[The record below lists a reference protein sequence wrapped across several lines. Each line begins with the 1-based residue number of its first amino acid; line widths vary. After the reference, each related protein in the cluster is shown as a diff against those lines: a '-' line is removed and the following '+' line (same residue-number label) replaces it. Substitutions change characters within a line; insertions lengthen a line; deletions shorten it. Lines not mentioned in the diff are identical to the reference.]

1 MGQARLEAAR
11 PADGLGV
18 AQGMWALVRANIV
31 IPERPDRLPRA
42 MVAALPYGSGL
53 LASVAGA
60 TASYPRRTAV
70 IGEAGGLSY
79 RELWRGAAALA
90 SGLADMEFTAHCR
103 VGILCRN
110 SPMFVQ
116 ALLAV
121 AMLGADVVFLNTA
134 HGAEQLNATV
144 AAEGLDVVLCD
155 DAFSAVLD
163 APRVVPGNAV
173 RELIAAQPHPRVRI
187 PARRSRLIILTSG
200 TTGRPK
206 GAVRPSGGSAVLGV
220 GALLERI
227 PLRAADTVVLP
238 APFFHAWGLSTLM
251 IALGLSSTV
260 VTAPEFDAS
269 HTLELISTHRAR
281 VLIVV
286 PTMLQRICTLPAEQL
301 AAVDTDALEVIVSS
315 GSALPGSLATEVLN
329 RFGPVL
335 YNVYGSTEVATASIA
350 TPIDLRD
357 EPSSAGRP
365 AAGVLVKILDAA
377 GRAVEDRARGRI
389 FVGGAARFE
398 GYTGGGG
405 KEVIAGL
412 VSSGDVGHFDAQGR
426 LFVDGRED
434 DMIVSGGENVYPAE
448 VEQVLGEHPRID
460 EAVVVGVPDERFG
473 QALKAVVVC
482 RPGQVVR
489 ADELKEYVARRL
501 ARYKVPR
508 SFEFVESLPRTA
520 TGKVLRR
527 ELV

>member
-1 MGQARLEAAR
+1 ML
-11 PADGLGV
+11 
-18 AQGMWALVRANIV
+18 
-31 IPERPDRLPRA
+31 
-42 MVAALPYGSGL
+42 AALPYGNGL
-53 LASVAGA
+53 LASVASA
-60 TASYPRRTAV
+60 KARYPRRMAI
-70 IGEAGGLSY
+70 IGEADGLSY
-79 RELWRGAAALA
+79 RELWRGSAALA
-90 SGLADMEFTAHCR
+90 SGLADMDVTAESR

-110 SPMFVQ
+110 SPMFVE

-134 HGAEQLNATV
+134 HGAEQLNTTV

-163 APRVVPGNAV
+163 APRAVPGSEL
-173 RELIAAQPHPRVRI
+173 REMIAAQPHPRVRI

-206 GAVRPSGGSAVLGV
+206 GAVRPSGGSAVLAV

-269 HTLELISTHRAR
+269 LTLELVSTHQAR

-286 PTMLQRICTLPAEQL
+286 PTMLQRICALPPEQL
-301 AAVDTDALEVIVSS
+301 AAADTDALEVIVSS
-315 GSALPGSLATEVLN
+315 GSALPGLLAIEVLN

-335 YNVYGSTEVATASIA
+335 YNVYGSTEVATATIA

-357 EPSSAGRP
+357 VPSSAGRP
-365 AAGVLVKILDAA
+365 VAGVRVKILDGD
-377 GRAVEDRARGRI
+377 GRTVEDRARGRI
-389 FVGGAARFE
+389 FVGSAARFD

-405 KEVIAGL
+405 KEVIADL
-412 VSSGDVGHFDAQGR
+412 ISSGDVGYFDAHGR

-448 VEQVLGEHPRID
+448 VEQVLNEHPQID
-460 EAVVVGVPDERFG
+460 EAVIVGVPDQRFG

-482 RPGQVVR
+482 KPGQVVR
-489 ADELKEYVARRL
+489 VDELKDYVAQRL

-508 SFEFVESLPRTA
+508 RFEFVESLPRTA